1 MDGATLKFYIK
12 KEYDKHFW
20 NLNFVCAV
28 PILLPKKLLVIF
40 EHFFEEL
47 PNKENKNKGKIK
59 NV

>member
-1 MDGATLKFYIK
+1 MINI
-12 KEYDKHFW
+12 FW